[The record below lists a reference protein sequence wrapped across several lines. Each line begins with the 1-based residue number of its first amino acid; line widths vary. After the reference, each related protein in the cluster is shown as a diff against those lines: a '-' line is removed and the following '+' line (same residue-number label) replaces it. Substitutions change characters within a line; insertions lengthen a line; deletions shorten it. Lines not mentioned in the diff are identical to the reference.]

1 MITREEIHELAE
13 FEDPSACALSFYFQ
27 PATPRNKAHKE
38 EAILTKDLARE
49 AMRQLETRTKSSSA
63 GNSNNKSNNKD
74 KFESARADLD
84 RIVRLSQDLRGN
96 GTHGHGARAKAVFA
110 CSARG
115 FWHEY
120 DLPAQLSGT
129 QLLVNRHFHLK
140 PLAQL
145 LGAFSSLGI
154 VLVDRHRARLFDLRL
169 GELTERMDF
178 FHALTRRGRGDG
190 FGGYDAGHV
199 ERRVADEALHHF
211 KFIAEFVK
219 DALGRS
225 NKDRSSKGKGDKDK
239 GMFENWIL
247 GCQDTHWSQF
257 EPQLHPYAK
266 QKLLGR
272 FTAEVAHVSNEEIRS
287 HAEKIFA
294 DAQERRCEEVFRETL
309 NQAHHNARGVTGL
322 RRVLNALELG
332 EVQTL
337 LVGQNYH
344 SQAVECSG
352 CGHLDAHL
360 VNFCPVCGRQ
370 TREVVDV
377 GEAILPWIIRH
388 NIELFYVKDDPEF
401 DKVGNIAALLRFRSE
416 HSISNLRSI
425 ADVPPKP
432 SVSRRARLVGRYRG
446 LASG

>member
-1 MITREEIHELAE
+1 MITREQIHELAQ

-27 PATPRNKAHKE
+27 PTPPRNKAHKE

-49 AMRQLETRTKSSSA
+49 ATRQLESRSKTSSGS
-63 GNSNNKSNNKD
+63 SSNNKD

-84 RIVRLSQDLRGN
+84 RIVRLSQDLRGSGMRGN
-96 GTHGHGARAKAVFA
+96 GPRAKSVFA
-110 CSARG
+110 CSAQG
-115 FWHEY
+115 FWREY
-120 DLPAQLSGT
+120 DLPAQLTGT

-145 LGAFSSLGI
+145 LGAFPSLGI

-178 FHALTRRGRGDG
+178 FHPLTRRGRGDG
-190 FGGYDAGHV
+190 FGGYDAGHA
-199 ERRVADEALHHF
+199 ERRVADEARQHF
-211 KFIAEFVK
+211 KFIAEFLK
-219 DALGRS
+219 DAL
-225 NKDRSSKGKGDKDK
+225 GKGDKDK

-247 GCQDTHWSQF
+247 GCQDIHWSQF

-272 FTAEVAHVSNEEIRS
+272 FTAELAHVSNEEIRS

-294 DAQERRCEEVFRETL
+294 DAQERRCQEAVRETL
-309 NQAHHNARGVTGL
+309 NQARHNARGVTGL
-322 RRVLNALELG
+322 RRVLNSLELG

-337 LVGQNYH
+337 LVGQSYH

-360 VNFCPVCGRQ
+360 VSFCPVCGRQ

-377 GEAILPWIIRH
+377 GEAILPWVIRH
-388 NIELFYVKDDPEF
+388 DIELFYVKDDPEF

-416 HSISNLRSI
+416 QNSNNVRSIS
-425 ADVPPKP
+425 DVPPNP